1 MKKLIVAVGLCLAVS
16 PALAEPTLEELEK
29 TSQDIIVYYAL
40 GMAVPT
46 VCPHATFNINDYPR
60 FMKMG
65 DDSVKWRDERSGVQ
79 ERGTPML
86 TSRLRQYMKEMT
98 DNPALCAQYEG
109 MLNYRLSSY
118 YRSE

>member
-1 MKKLIVAVGLCLAVS
+1 MKKLLVAVGLCLAVS
-16 PALAEPTLEELEK
+16 PALAEPTFEEIEK
-29 TSQDIIVYYAL
+29 TSRDIIAFYAL

-46 VCPHATFNINDYPR
+46 ACPHAAFNINDYPR

-65 DDSVKWRDERSGVQ
+65 DHSVKWRDERSGVQ

-98 DNPALCAQYEG
+98 DDPTLCAEYEG
-109 MLNYRLSSY
+109 LLNYRLATY
-118 YRSE
+118 YKSE